1 MTSVAIWLGTL
12 ILYLPAPHGAYLSAD
27 SRYDGGD
34 PARRDEAQKI
44 FLCGKAAVCAIS
56 GGLRMDVT
64 GENGK
69 AASFDL
75 QALTAAA
82 SAEMLASADQRPEAL
97 VNLLRGSITPRLQQ
111 FWNSYL
117 AGRRVTAPL
126 SQRLG
131 AASLFTLLLAAEGAG
146 PGEPVTLV
154 QIMFP
159 FREQRLGDGT
169 WVQELREP
177 VTRVADASRPLA
189 QGRTDCMRI
198 RPDQPP
204 DTGTREATLA
214 TMEGLYGRAQ
224 EVAACEAVIGGA
236 IDIAVIENGA
246 ARWLRR
252 KPAEPSTRAGTPRR
266 RIALPYRR
274 ATSGA

>member
-12 ILYLPAPHGAYLSAD
+12 ILYLPSPHGAYLSAD
-27 SRYDGGD
+27 SRHDGGD

-64 GENGK
+64 GADGK

-75 QALTAAA
+75 QALLAGL
-82 SAEMLASADQRPEAL
+82 SAEMTASGDQRPEAL
-97 VNLLRGSITPRLQQ
+97 LATLRAAVNTRLQE
-111 FWNSYL
+111 FWKSHL
-117 AGRRVTAPL
+117 AGRRVAAPM

-131 AASLFTLLLAAEGAG
+131 APSLFTLLLAAQGEAVGA
-146 PGEPVTLV
+146 PPILV
-154 QIMFP
+154 QVMFP
-159 FREQRLGDGT
+159 FREQQLEDGT

-177 VTRVADASRPLA
+177 ITRFADATRPLA

-204 DTGTREATLA
+204 DTSTREATLG
-214 TMEGLYGRAQ
+214 TMVALYRRAQ
-224 EVAACEAVIGGA
+224 ETSACEAVIGGA
-236 IDIAVIENGA
+236 VDIAVIGDGA
-246 ARWLRR
+246 EARWLRR
-252 KPAEPSTRAGTPRR
+252 KE
-266 RIALPYRR
+266 
-274 ATSGA
+274 